1 MMPKLS
7 VLLQTLGLAFAI
19 AMFIDRETSGES
31 VPESQLLAGRYH
43 QRSHAA
49 SALGRSNGVKSS
61 RNTYQNHWDH
71 VRPGTQPGRRAPE
84 MIATKPEVGTRS

>member
-1 MMPKLS
+1 MPKFS
-7 VLLQTLGLAFAI
+7 VLLQTLGVAFAV
-19 AMFIDRETSGES
+19 AMVINLESSGES
-31 VPESQLLAGRYH
+31 GADSQLLAGRYH